1 MAEQA
6 QGEQIHKGR
15 CHCEAVAFELIAP
28 ANLIAHECNCS
39 ICSMVG
45 FLHVIVSA
53 SKFRL
58 LKGED
63 NLVSYRFN
71 TGVANHL
78 FCGTCGVKPYYIPRS
93 NPDGFSVNAR
103 CLDRTHI
110 DNLTVQPFDGQNWEK
125 NAAALAHLS
134 SD

>member
-1 MAEQA
+1 MSEPA
-6 QGEQIHKGR
+6 QGERIHKGK
-15 CHCEAVAFELIAP
+15 CHCGAVVFELKAP
-28 ANLIAHECNCS
+28 TNLIAHECNCS

-45 FLHVIVSA
+45 FLHVIAPA

-71 TGVANHL
+71 SGVANHL

-110 DNLTVQPFDGQNWEK
+110 DNLTVEPFDGQNWEK
-125 NAAALAHLS
+125 NAGALAHLS
-134 SD
+134 SE